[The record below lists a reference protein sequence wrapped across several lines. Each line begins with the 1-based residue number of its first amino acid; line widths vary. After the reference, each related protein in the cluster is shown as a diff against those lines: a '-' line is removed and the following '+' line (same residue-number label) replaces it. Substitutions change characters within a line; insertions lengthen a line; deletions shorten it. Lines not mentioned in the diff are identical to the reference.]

1 MLIERVNKT
10 PNGAILYDP
19 EVVGEV
25 SDHLF
30 SPAAWRETSP
40 VGGAL
45 RSGGRG
51 TTWYLSGDRGQFVLR
66 QYLRGGLIGGFVRRA
81 FVWSGADNTRSF
93 REWRLLAKMI
103 SLDLPV
109 PRPAAARYVRSG
121 PFYIAEIITVR
132 IPNIRSLADR
142 LLAAAGN
149 AEFWRAIGVGIGH
162 FHAAGVNHPDLNA
175 YNVQLDPHDEFWL
188 LDFDRGKFATSGPW
202 RQHNVARFHRSLQKI
217 KRLDPNVNFSSED
230 WAEFLEGY
238 FSVSRSA

>member
-1 MLIERVNKT
+1 MHKT
-10 PNGAILYDP
+10 PRGAILYDP
-19 EVVGEV
+19 EVIGEV

-30 SPAAWRETSP
+30 GPAAWRETSP

-51 TTWYLSGDRGQFVLR
+51 AAWYLAGDGGQFVLR
-66 QYLRGGLIGGFVRRA
+66 QYLRGGLISKVVRRA
-81 FVWSGADNTRSF
+81 FVWSGADSTRSF
-93 REWRLLAKMI
+93 REWRLLAKMV

-121 PFYIAEIITVR
+121 PFYSAEIITVR
-132 IPNIRSLADR
+132 IPAIRSLADR
-142 LLAAAGN
+142 LLEAAGN
-149 AEFWRAIGVGIGH
+149 AEFWRSIGVGIGH

-175 YNVQLDPHDEFWL
+175 YNVQLDQKDGFWL
-188 LDFDRGKFATSGPW
+188 LDFDRGTFATSGPW
-202 RQHNVARFHRSLQKI
+202 RQHNIARFHRSLQKI
-217 KRLDPNVNFSSED
+217 KRLDAGVNFSDAD